1 MLLLLLNVYSA
12 NVVLG
17 RRMESSPRH
26 ERLRTVKT
34 TLSIALILLLY
45 AD

>member
-17 RRMESSPRH
+17 EEESPPRH